1 MVEVPAATG
10 VITPV
15 DEFIVA
21 LAVSDGVH
29 VPPEDPFEV
38 NVVVPL
44 EHIACVPLTVP
55 AFGAEVTVTVCIAV
69 ALEHPPEP
77 ITV

>member
-15 DEFIVA
+15 AAFILA
-21 LAVSDGVH
+21 MAVSDDVH
-29 VPPEDPFEV
+29 VPPEDPFDV

-44 EHIACVPLTVP
+44 EHIACVPLMVP
-55 AFGAEVTVTVCIAV
+55 ALRGAVTVTVRVAV
-69 ALEHPPEP
+69 AFVHPPEP
-77 ITV
+77 VIV

>member
-1 MVEVPAATG
+1 MVEVPADTG

-21 LAVSDGVH
+21 LAVSDDVH
-29 VPPEDPFEV
+29 VPPEDPSDV

-44 EHIACVPLTVP
+44 EHTACVPLTVP
-55 AFGAEVTVTVCIAV
+55 AFGAAVTVTVRVAV
-69 ALEHPPEP
+69 VLAQPPEP
-77 ITV
+77 VIV

>member
-15 DEFIVA
+15 DAFIIA
-21 LAVSDGVH
+21 MAVSDDVH

-44 EHIACVPLTVP
+44 EHMACVPLMVP
-55 AFGAEVTVTVCIAV
+55 AFGDTVIVTVRVAV
-69 ALEHPPEP
+69 VLQPPKP
-77 ITV
+77 TA

>member
-10 VITPV
+10 VIPPV
-15 DEFIVA
+15 DAFIVA
-21 LAVSDGVH
+21 FNISEEVH
-29 VPPEDPFEV
+29 VPPEAPFDA

-44 EHIACVPLTVP
+44 EHRACVPLMVP
-55 AFGAEVTVTVCIAV
+55 AFGAAVTVTVRV
-69 ALEHPPEP
+69 ALESTQPPEP

>member
-15 DEFIVA
+15 DAFIVA
-21 LAVSDGVH
+21 MAVSEDVH
-29 VPPEDPFEV
+29 VPPESPSDV

-44 EHIACVPLTVP
+44 EHIACVPLTFL
-55 AFGAEVTVTVCIAV
+55 AFGSAVTVTVCVAV
-69 ALEHPPEP
+69 ALVHPPEP
-77 ITV
+77 VTV

>member
-21 LAVSDGVH
+21 LAVSDDVH

-44 EHIACVPLTVP
+44 EHIA
-55 AFGAEVTVTVCIAV
+55 
-69 ALEHPPEP
+69 
-77 ITV
+77 

>member
-10 VITPV
+10 VITPI
-15 DEFIVA
+15 DAFIVA
-21 LAVSDGVH
+21 MAVSDDVH

-44 EHIACVPLTVP
+44 EHRA
-55 AFGAEVTVTVCIAV
+55 
-69 ALEHPPEP
+69 
-77 ITV
+77 

>member
-1 MVEVPAATG
+1 MVEVPADTG

-15 DEFIVA
+15 DAFIVA
-21 LAVSDGVH
+21 MAVSDDDH
-29 VPPEDPFEV
+29 APPESPSDV
-38 NVVVPL
+38 NVVVSL

>member
-15 DEFIVA
+15 DAFIVA
-21 LAVSDGVH
+21 FAVTDDDH

-44 EHIACVPLTVP
+44 EHIA
-55 AFGAEVTVTVCIAV
+55 
-69 ALEHPPEP
+69 
-77 ITV
+77 

>member
-15 DEFIVA
+15 AAFIVA
-21 LAVSDGVH
+21 MAVSDDDH
-29 VPPEDPFEV
+29 VPPEAPFEV

-44 EHIACVPLTVP
+44 EHRACVPLTVP
-55 AFGAEVTVTVCIAV
+55 ALRGAVTVTVCVAV
-69 ALEHPPEP
+69 ALVHPPEP
-77 ITV
+77 VTV

>member
-10 VITPV
+10 VITLV
-15 DEFIVA
+15 DGFIVA
-21 LAVSDGVH
+21 MAVSEDVH

-44 EHIACVPLTVP
+44 EHMACVPLTVP
-55 AFGAEVTVTVCIAV
+55 AFGAAVTVTVRV
-69 ALEHPPEP
+69 AEALAHPPEP
-77 ITV
+77 VIV

>member
-15 DEFIVA
+15 ESIIVA
-21 LAVSDGVH
+21 LVSSNDFH
-29 VPPEDPFEV
+29 FPPTSPVDV

-44 EHIACVPLTVP
+44 EQTPCVPLMVP
-55 AFGAEVTVTVCIAV
+55 AFGAVVTVNTTSFEGK
-69 ALEHPPEP
+69 LPF
-77 ITV
+77 ITTL

>member
-15 DEFIVA
+15 DAFIVA
-21 LAVSDGVH
+21 MAVSDEDH
-29 VPPEDPFEV
+29 VPPEAPFEV

-55 AFGAEVTVTVCIAV
+55 AFGAAVTVTVRVAV
-69 ALEHPPEP
+69 AFAQPPEP
-77 ITV
+77 VTV

>member
-1 MVEVPAATG
+1 

-15 DEFIVA
+15 DAFIVA
-21 LAVSDGVH
+21 MAVSEDVH
-29 VPPEDPFEV
+29 VPPEDPFDV

-55 AFGAEVTVTVCIAV
+55 SLRGAVTVTVRIAV
-69 ALEHPPEP
+69 ALVHPPEP
-77 ITV
+77 DTV